1 MFKGSC
7 AIRLALLAS
16 AACAALNIAPLSL
29 IL

>member
-1 MFKGSC
+1 MFNDSC
-7 AIRLALLAS
+7 VIRLAPLAP